1 MCIFFPIFFSC
12 VAPLLKFYGFVCSNF
27 GPLRF
32 YSVVL
37 LTCLE
42 QQLFPI
48 QTFFFKGIPI
58 RHISGESENLELEAL
73 EALEAPVARN
83 RQDHLKWLLGAFQ
96 GRTVT
101 GTVTGTENC
110 SAENVNMSAES
121 FGREGQ
127 KVVFFF
133 VPLDLKRWT

>member
-1 MCIFFPIFFSC
+1 MHFFPHIFFLRSTSPQILWFCLFKFWAPPILFS
-12 VAPLLKFYGFVCSNF
+12 GFVDMFRTTTFPHSN
-27 GPLRF
+27 
-32 YSVVL
+32 V
-37 LTCLE
+37 
-42 QQLFPI
+42 
-48 QTFFFKGIPI
+48 FFKGIPI

-73 EALEAPVARN
+73 EALEAPVAPN

-127 KVVFFF
+127 KVVFF